1 MNVFSR
7 RTVLGIRPMTSL
19 LGTLHNFASHL
30 SRDFLNIKPKVGI
43 VGSGN
48 WGTAVARRVGLNLQQ
63 AHPEEK
69 VKMWVHEEIVDG
81 QKLSD
86 VINIKHENI
95 KYLPDIALPGN
106 VRAIPDLHEA
116 CKDCN
121 ILFFI
126 VPHQFLQSTL
136 EKMKG
141 QVHPDTICVSFIKGM
156 DACLLQSCYCMLMP
170 YTDAYYIIVCIV

>member
-1 MNVFSR
+1 M
-7 RTVLGIRPMTSL
+7 LGIRPMSFL
-19 LGTLHNFASHL
+19 LGTLLNLAAHV
-30 SRDFLNIKPKVGI
+30 SRNFLNIKPKVGI

-63 AHPEEK
+63 AHPEEV
-69 VKMWVHEEIVDG
+69 VKMWVHDEIVEG

-86 VINIKHENI
+86 VINTKHENV
-95 KYLPDIALPGN
+95 KYLPDISLPGN
-106 VRAIPDLHEA
+106 IRAVADLNEA

-136 EKMKG
+136 DKMKG
-141 QVHPDTICVSFIKGM
+141 QVHPDTICVSFIKGSFY
-156 DACLLQSCYCMLMP
+156 LRNTHLQPSQ
-170 YTDAYYIIVCIV
+170 T